1 MPLAQLLFWCGSTD
15 HERLAAQQNIK
26 PALRGPVLDNF
37 TVGEEIRETVPIVLL
52 EQPEAIAEEE
62 FGMVSVSVESKSE
75 GERTV
80 IESKQPPEQA
90 QELPLPSMD
99 LALRDLAF
107 ALPE

>member
-62 FGMVSVSVESKSE
+62 FGIVSVSVELKSAHSAPNAELE
-75 GERTV
+75 GERTAT
-80 IESKQPPEQA
+80 ESKQPTEQS
-90 QELPLPSMD
+90 QRFLCQ
-99 LALRDLAF
+99 
-107 ALPE
+107 

>member
-62 FGMVSVSVESKSE
+62 FGMVSVSVESKSVC
-75 GERTV
+75 RALLV
-80 IESKQPPEQA
+80 KVSCYYRVQ
-90 QELPLPSMD
+90 LD
-99 LALRDLAF
+99 L
-107 ALPE
+107 